1 MAEIRRLKE
10 EILGLN
16 EALKNKSEEIRLF
29 EQILRKL
36 QSAITISVLKLLGKN
51 RQASGG
57 RLCEHIIRSHICPF
71 ALAVIESQACDKI
84 LASLDRIKLEFRF
97 NYLKYQKYKL

>member
-57 RLCEHIIRSHICPF
+57 RLSEHIISSHICPF